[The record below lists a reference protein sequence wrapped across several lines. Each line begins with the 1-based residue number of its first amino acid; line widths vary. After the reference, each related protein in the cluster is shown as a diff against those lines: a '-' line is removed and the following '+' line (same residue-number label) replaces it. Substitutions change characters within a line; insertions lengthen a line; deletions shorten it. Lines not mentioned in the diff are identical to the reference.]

1 MVHKI
6 FYLSLLTT
14 LSLYATCQDKIFDVD
29 IGTCYEQEGNLNLA
43 QAAYERALM
52 QDSDNTQAKM
62 KLISLYREQEMQKD
76 AEALLSTVDEQQL
89 TPQQRTTLAT
99 LREKRP
105 STVGKARAQVT
116 LDLGYDDNIN
126 INHTYFYDTTFSNNP
141 MGTRFIRLNADLSY
155 QYDLPNSRGWFL
167 RSDANLYHQYNMD
180 VDTYNSH
187 QYDTMYGRLYAGGG
201 YGANN
206 FSLYVPLFYDRLNF
220 LDRDLFKEIGI
231 RPDFNM
237 MFKKMFV
244 LNANLL
250 YSKRNYFQST
260 DQMRNDTILGLES
273 GFYWVY
279 NRHNAYAKLR
289 YDKFSAQD
297 ANAIPLGTK
306 VFVDKEMISLTFGG
320 LYSIKKVMDI
330 RGQFLFRKGDFKE
343 IPLFF
348 GRLKRDDTTKDIL
361 LSLERDLIP
370 DLRAHIQLHYLD
382 NASNYNQAIFTKKE
396 ALVGLVYT
404 Y

>member
-1 MVHKI
+1 MVQKA

-14 LSLYATCQDKIFDVD
+14 LSLYATCQDRATDID

-52 QDSDNTQAKM
+52 EESDNTQAKM
-62 KLISLYREQEMQKD
+62 KLISLYREQGMQKD
-76 AEALLSTVDEQQL
+76 ADDLLSAVDEKQL
-89 TPQQRTTLAT
+89 TPQQRSTLAT
-99 LREKRP
+99 LRKETS
-105 STVGKARAQVT
+105 STAGKARAQVT

-126 INHTYFYDTTFSNNP
+126 INHTYFYDTTSSKDP
-141 MGTRFIRLNADLSY
+141 IGTRFVRLNADLSY
-155 QYDLPNSRGWFL
+155 QYDLPNSGGWFL
-167 RSDANLYHQYNMD
+167 RSDANLYHQYNLD
-180 VDTYNSH
+180 VNTYNSH

-201 YGANN
+201 YSADN
-206 FSLYVPLFYDRLNF
+206 FFIYVPLFYDRLNF
-220 LDRDLFKEIGI
+220 LDRDLFKEIGM

-237 MFKKMFV
+237 MFQDMFV
-244 LNANLL
+244 LNINML

-260 DQMRNDTILGLES
+260 DQMRDDTILGLES

-297 ANAIPLGTK
+297 SSAIPVGTK
-306 VFVDKEMISLTFGG
+306 VFVDKVMTSLTLGG
-320 LYSIKKVMDI
+320 LYSIKDIMDI
-330 RGQFLFRKGDFKE
+330 RGQFLYRKGDFKE

-348 GRLKRDDTTKDIL
+348 GTLKRDDTTKDIL
-361 LSLERDLIP
+361 LSFERDLTSS
-370 DLRAHIQLHYLD
+370 LRAHVQLHYLD
-382 NASNYNQAIFTKKE
+382 NASNYNQSIFTKKE